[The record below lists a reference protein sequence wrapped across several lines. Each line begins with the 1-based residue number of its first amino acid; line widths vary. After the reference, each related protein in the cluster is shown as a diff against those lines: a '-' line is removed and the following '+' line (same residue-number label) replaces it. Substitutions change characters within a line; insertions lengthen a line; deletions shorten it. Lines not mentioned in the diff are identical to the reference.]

1 MRIWDLLDR
10 AGPGEP
16 MLSYDELSPR
26 CSIVNVNN
34 LGTALKVDFNGL
46 MFDGTMDSCNCG
58 GSLAGVAFEQCG
70 EAGYRRYHGCRDL
83 SSLISDYGIQ
93 RPAHNSLKGMHGWFH
108 YAANMGPE
116 GTMQYSMPQ
125 RMLGCETMWRI
136 FLEYDVRCW
145 MSCRGGRTWNY
156 TKDSCKRYKL
166 LHAYVMPMDQVSHIR
181 VMHPPSEDFVDE
193 EDL

>member
-1 MRIWDLLDR
+1 
-10 AGPGEP
+10 
-16 MLSYDELSPR
+16 
-26 CSIVNVNN
+26 
-34 LGTALKVDFNGL
+34 
-46 MFDGTMDSCNCG
+46 
-58 GSLAGVAFEQCG
+58 
-70 EAGYRRYHGCRDL
+70 
-83 SSLISDYGIQ
+83 
-93 RPAHNSLKGMHGWFH
+93 MHGWFH

-116 GTMQYSMPQ
+116 GAMQYSMPQ

-145 MSCRGGRTWNY
+145 MSCRGRRTWNY

-166 LHAYVMPMDQVSHIR
+166 LHAYVMPMDQVTHIR